1 MSEREVPERRT
12 IDNNDLFWGRRSMA
26 HSQISTPEIQGRHT
40 FKYTRFTDSTSI
52 RILTLFPGGS
62 GDSLRGELSVEDLA
76 SAQPYET
83 VSYVWG
89 LGGRCAELICNSEYL
104 SVTQSAHDALARIR
118 SPDTPR
124 RVWADQIC
132 INQDDVAE
140 RSQQV
145 PLMNSI
151 YHGSDRVLVWLGKDP
166 NGIAPEAMKMVR
178 YLNTVFED
186 ETAHQTFRQQYSEEL
201 LAQNRE
207 PWIPLS
213 KLTKLPWFSRIW
225 IVQEIGTASS
235 ATLFWGD
242 SQIEWDEL
250 SSAAAVLNVDYHS
263 LRTHFQIYTPSIR
276 YLHKRFVVPEAAHDD
291 SHNRGN
297 FVYELHR
304 ARHMEAKDPRD
315 RVYAF
320 LGHYT
325 MQTNGSA
332 LASLKPDYS
341 RMVEEVYIDVAIRSL
356 KDASSLILLAAC
368 QPCGSPKRIARIYR
382 RRVYVP
388 TWVPDWRI
396 LPLHMFASPTTPHKA
411 CGDTSP
417 RLDIDEN
424 KRLLHIIGVR
434 VDTISRC
441 FRTFQN
447 GDFQMQKTK
456 RKYDSHY
463 PTSFEEMWTKVS
475 GQKEISLNARYRRTK
490 EPAFVAMT
498 QTLTNGCI
506 GVDRSQPYEEIPTS
520 RWTAA
525 AASYLLHIRDGNYA
539 GITEEVQALAAEGE
553 PFKWSHE
560 ATLVTRYRR
569 FAISSEGYYVL
580 GSDMMEKG
588 DVIVVLYGGRTPF
601 VLRPQGDTWALL
613 GECYAH
619 GLMNGEAFK
628 LGEKEEVFTIV

>member
-1 MSEREVPERRT
+1 
-12 IDNNDLFWGRRSMA
+12 MA

-40 FKYTRFTDSTSI
+40 FKYTRFTDTTSI
-52 RILTLFPGGS
+52 RILTLSPGRP
-62 GDSLRGELSVEDLA
+62 GDPLCGELSVEDLA

-151 YHGSDRVLVWLGKDP
+151 YHGSSRVLVWLGKDP

-341 RMVEEVYIDVAIRSL
+341 RLVEEVYIDVAIRSL

-396 LPLHMFASPTTPHKA
+396 LPLHMFASPTTPTRHA
-411 CGDTSP
+411 AIPP
-417 RLDIDEN
+417 R
-424 KRLLHIIGVR
+424 
-434 VDTISRC
+434 
-441 FRTFQN
+441 
-447 GDFQMQKTK
+447 
-456 RKYDSHY
+456 
-463 PTSFEEMWTKVS
+463 VS
-475 GQKEISLNARYRRTK
+475 ILTR
-490 EPAFVAMT
+490 
-498 QTLTNGCI
+498 TNGCSI
-506 GVDRSQPYEEIPTS
+506 
-520 RWTAA
+520 
-525 AASYLLHIRDGNYA
+525 
-539 GITEEVQALAAEGE
+539 
-553 PFKWSHE
+553 
-560 ATLVTRYRR
+560 
-569 FAISSEGYYVL
+569 
-580 GSDMMEKG
+580 
-588 DVIVVLYGGRTPF
+588 
-601 VLRPQGDTWALL
+601 
-613 GECYAH
+613 
-619 GLMNGEAFK
+619 
-628 LGEKEEVFTIV
+628 